1 MNVKI
6 DKNLYLQIY
15 TDYSM
20 PGHRLPHANANM
32 NVSVVSYRHE
42 EIREPVYFS
51 RGGGIEGRE
60 GTYATSTNLINDA
73 NMILNNINYNSFKYV
88 Y

>member
-6 DKNLYLQIY
+6 DKNLYLQFY

-32 NVSVVSYRHE
+32 NVSVVSYRDE
-42 EIREPVYFS
+42 EIREPNRSIFQ
-51 RGGGIEGRE
+51 GGGG
-60 GTYATSTNLINDA
+60 
-73 NMILNNINYNSFKYV
+73 
-88 Y
+88 